1 MMLKIASRLAGR
13 LAINLHCIERL
24 SPPGTTPGRLLIAT
38 DDAILTATPR
48 LSWFYPHATEV
59 HRLKAMIPHHRLKAM
74 APHSRLRA
82 VIAHLRSRAV
92 IAHFRLR
99 AMVPHD
105 RLGAVI
111 THFRCGS
118 LCSGGDRRGAK
129 RRGNHDGKQAMDSCH
144 WGPPKVL
151 SKTVSQEA
159 VFEPSPPR
167 HRLVAVTVHSVLD

>member
-24 SPPGTTPGRLLIAT
+24 SLSAAAPGRLLIAT

-48 LSWFYPHATEV
+48 LSWLYPHATEA

-74 APHSRLRA
+74 VPHNRL
-82 VIAHLRSRAV
+82 RAV

-111 THFRCGS
+111 THFGCGS